1 MADRASQRL
10 ADELD
15 LLRSRSEF
23 RCLESMGAANFC
35 SNDYLGLAEHPEL
48 GRAVSNA
55 IAQCGRVASTGSR
68 LLSGHVPAWEAL
80 EAEFASWIGADAA
93 LFFSSGYAANTGLLG
108 SILRDSDVVFSDSA
122 NHASLIDGL
131 RLSKARRVIFPHM
144 DLGALEEALK
154 SEKDVSGERFVV
166 FESIFSM
173 DGDRSPIADLSMLA
187 DRYDAHLIVDEAH
200 ATGVSGPE
208 GRGEVAAADRPG
220 NVFATVHT
228 CGKALASAGAFVVG
242 AQTLKDFLIN
252 RARTLIFST
261 ALPPYMAAQIHAA
274 IRLVRRAGEKRAL
287 LSRMAEDVRRRLRD
301 GGIDCA
307 QSDSQII
314 PVMLGTNEEAL
325 RVSNI
330 LQQKGLLV
338 RAIRPPTVPEGTSR
352 LRLSLNTTIPLPVID
367 ELVDALAAILAEV
380 K

>member
-48 GRAVSNA
+48 GRAVSDA

-208 GRGEVAAADRPG
+208 GRGEVAAAD
-220 NVFATVHT
+220 
-228 CGKALASAGAFVVG
+228 
-242 AQTLKDFLIN
+242 
-252 RARTLIFST
+252 
-261 ALPPYMAAQIHAA
+261 
-274 IRLVRRAGEKRAL
+274 
-287 LSRMAEDVRRRLRD
+287 
-301 GGIDCA
+301 
-307 QSDSQII
+307 
-314 PVMLGTNEEAL
+314 
-325 RVSNI
+325 
-330 LQQKGLLV
+330 
-338 RAIRPPTVPEGTSR
+338 
-352 LRLSLNTTIPLPVID
+352 
-367 ELVDALAAILAEV
+367 
-380 K
+380 

>member
-1 MADRASQRL
+1 MPDRASQRL

-15 LLRSRSEF
+15 SLRSRSEF
-23 RCLESMGAANFC
+23 RRLESMGASNFC
-35 SNDYLGLAEHPEL
+35 SNDYLGLARHPEL
-48 GRAVSNA
+48 GRAVSDA
-55 IAQCGRVASTGSR
+55 IAQCGWVASTGSR
-68 LLSGHVPAWEAL
+68 LMSGHVRAWEEL

-93 LFFSSGYAANTGLLG
+93 LFFSSGYAANMGLLG
-108 SILRDSDVVFSDSA
+108 AILRDSDVVFSDSA

-131 RLSKARRVIFPHM
+131 RLSKARRVIFPHL
-144 DLGALEEALK
+144 DLSALEDALK
-154 SEKDVSGERFVV
+154 SEKDVSGERFILV
-166 FESIFSM
+166 ESIFSM

-187 DRYDAHLIVDEAH
+187 DRYDANLIVDEAH

-208 GRGEVAAADRPG
+208 GRGEVAAANRPA

-242 AQTLKDFLIN
+242 SQTLKDFLIN
-252 RARTLIFST
+252 RARTFIFST

-274 IRLVRRAGEKRAL
+274 TKLALQAEEKRTL
-287 LSRMAEDVRRRLRD
+287 LSRMAEGLRTRLRD
-301 GGIDCA
+301 GGLDCGK
-307 QSDSQII
+307 SDSQII
-314 PVMLGTNEEAL
+314 PVLLGTNEEAI
-325 RVSNI
+325 RVSDI
-330 LQQKGLLV
+330 LQRRGLLV

-367 ELVDALAAILAEV
+367 ELVEALATIPAEV